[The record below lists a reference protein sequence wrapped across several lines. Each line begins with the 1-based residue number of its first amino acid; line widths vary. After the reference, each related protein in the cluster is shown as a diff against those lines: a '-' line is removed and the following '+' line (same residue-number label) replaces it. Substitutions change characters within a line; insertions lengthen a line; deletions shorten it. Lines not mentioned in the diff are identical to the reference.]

1 MPNLMTLNFFQFSR
15 LQSFKLIIASGD
27 SPKQK
32 NHWYLCCNDNVMDK
46 LILLIFLDG
55 GINNLFCDSHH
66 CQHGIILRIDFI
78 RPYVQL
84 TDIFPQLLD

>member
-1 MPNLMTLNFFQFSR
+1 
-15 LQSFKLIIASGD
+15 
-27 SPKQK
+27 
-32 NHWYLCCNDNVMDK
+32 MDK